1 MKKSYEA
8 PQFDT
13 VLFAKEDIRMDNF
26 ESGAINNADAKDN
39 DSAWIWGELS

>member
-13 VLFAKEDIRMDNF
+13 ILFAKEDVRMDLL
-26 ESGAINNADAKDN
+26 ESSISNADARDN
-39 DSAWIWGELS
+39 DASWIWGSNLS

>member
-13 VLFAKEDIRMDNF
+13 VLFAKEDIRMELL
-26 ESGAINNADAKDN
+26 ESTITPADAKDN
-39 DSAWIWGELS
+39 DSAWIWGKLS